1 MAYPIPISSRNRGDA
16 GRSAPGRPPGSP
28 ANAGRDRRRRVRLHP
43 PTPNRKHGAR
53 DMPTAAQPNTTPTR
67 GSALGFTATAIV
79 VGFTTPVLTGA
90 PAANA
95 DAELIAACEEAITP
109 GSRPSSASLPSGR
122 GHLPAL
128 GRKWQ
133 RSAWRCWSMS
143 SWGTEQR
150 LVAREAGNQP
160 VR

>member
-1 MAYPIPISSRNRGDA
+1 M
-16 GRSAPGRPPGSP
+16 PGGIGADGCVSTPP
-28 ANAGRDRRRRVRLHP
+28 A
-43 PTPNRKHGAR
+43 PNRKHGAR

-67 GSALGFTATAIV
+67 RSALGFTATAIV

-109 GSRPSSASLPSGR
+109 GSRPLSASLPSGR

-128 GRKWQ
+128 GRNWQ

-143 SWGTEQR
+143 SWGPTTR
-150 LVAREAGNQP
+150 WRATACGT
-160 VR
+160 